1 MEVLAKNNNNNKQK
15 SSKYVSIY
23 HKDSIRIT
31 SDVLF
36 KTNFK
41 RVFVELIFVFNKK

>member
-1 MEVLAKNNNNNKQK
+1 MEVLAKNNNTNSNNNDNNNKQK
-15 SSKYVSIY
+15 SSKAVSLY

-36 KTNFK
+36 KT
-41 RVFVELIFVFNKK
+41 